1 MNRSNR
7 EHESMEK
14 SAIRGS
20 GRGRFRGHG
29 LLVTSALALCLAG
42 GVVACSPPQVNLR
55 QANLTKITTTGFRVV
70 MNFSIFNPNAYSLPL
85 ENVGWDLNL
94 FNRPFTRGSVN
105 TNNQIAA
112 SATSPVDVPLGIRFS
127 SVSMGV
133 KDFMSGKNIPWGIK
147 GRCNFKTPAG
157 PIYVDFGRQ
166 GSWKSPLQGG
176 GIRLG
181 SSQELVEPPPQAAEE
196 DVVHH
201 TTFEIRAPQVAWN
214 TNE

>member
-1 MNRSNR
+1 MQRDERRGDDPSHENGAVSARSHR
-7 EHESMEK
+7 
-14 SAIRGS
+14 
-20 GRGRFRGHG
+20 
-29 LLVTSALALCLAG
+29 LLAVSALALCLAI

-70 MNFSIFNPNAYSLPL
+70 MNLSIFNPNAYSLPL

-133 KDFMSGKNIPWGIK
+133 RDFMSGKNIPWGIK
-147 GRCNFKTPAG
+147 GRCHFKTPAG
-157 PIYVDFGRQ
+157 PIYVNFARQ

-181 SSQELVEPPPQAAEE
+181 ATGQDDALLAEHEAAEI
-196 DVVHH
+196 VHH
-201 TTFEIRAPQVAWN
+201 TTFAIKAPEVAWHAG
-214 TNE
+214 E